1 MLGLLGRKEKR
12 TQKIDEHAL
21 ITEARYVVVDTEL
34 TGLDEKKDSIVS
46 IGAVRMAGGRIDV
59 GNTFYRLV
67 CPESELC
74 AKSVVIHEI
83 TPSDV
88 VEMPSIDTVLREFT
102 AFCADDILVGHFVS
116 IDVEFINREMLRT
129 RGTALANHVV
139 DTFSIYE
146 WLRKRSRSRAG
157 EDSRQQSSF
166 RLYDIV
172 KEFGIPVNG
181 AHNALMDAFITA
193 QLFQRFIPLLART
206 EVREIGELLRIGS
219 PFKGGDRFRLTGEFG
234 NF

>member
-1 MLGLLGRKEKR
+1 MQR
-12 TQKIDEHAL
+12 IDEHAL
-21 ITEARYVVVDTEL
+21 ITDARYVVVDTEL
-34 TGLDEKKDSIVS
+34 TGLNEKRDSIVS

-59 GNTFYRLV
+59 GTSFYRLV
-67 CPESELC
+67 SPESELS

-88 VEMPSIDTVLREFT
+88 VEMPDIDTVLREFT
-102 AFCADDILVGHFVS
+102 EFCADDILIGHFVS
-116 IDVEFINREMLRT
+116 IDLEFINREMLRT
-129 RGTALANHVV
+129 RGAALANRVV

-146 WLRKRSRSRAG
+146 WLRKWSRSRAR
-157 EDSRQQSSF
+157 EDSRQMSF

-206 EVREIGELLRIGS
+206 GARELGELLRIGS

>member
-1 MLGLLGRKEKR
+1 
-12 TQKIDEHAL
+12 
-21 ITEARYVVVDTEL
+21 
-34 TGLDEKKDSIVS
+34 
-46 IGAVRMAGGRIDV
+46 
-59 GNTFYRLV
+59 
-67 CPESELC
+67 
-74 AKSVVIHEI
+74 
-83 TPSDV
+83 
-88 VEMPSIDTVLREFT
+88 
-102 AFCADDILVGHFVS
+102 
-116 IDVEFINREMLRT
+116 
-129 RGTALANHVV
+129 VV